1 MRGSVPDMFRHHR
14 NDPDSTIVDNL
25 RDRLDALA
33 ASGREASV
41 RDGRPV
47 RGRLAA
53 SASLG
58 LRSRLAQPVL
68 STPRG

>member
-14 NDPDSTIVDNL
+14 NDPDPTTADNL
-25 RDRLDALA
+25 RDRLDAFA
-33 ASGREASV
+33 TSGRERPA
-41 RDGRPV
+41 RDERPV

-58 LRSRLAQPVL
+58 LRSRLNQPLL